1 MYVGWFISLGLDFT
15 LTEKVIYF
23 ACIPFGA
30 MLPDIDMVDSKLGH
44 KIKPLSGWLNKVVGH
59 RTLTHSLFFITVVYF
74 SVIIAFGIN
83 IVATGIMIGC
93 VLHVLFDLMTPMGIP
108 LAYPLS
114 NKVYKIK

>member
-1 MYVGWFISLGLDFT
+1 MISVPLNFT
-15 LTEKVIYF
+15 PLEKLIYF
-23 ACIPFGA
+23 AVVPFGA
-30 MLPDIDMVDSKLGH
+30 MLPDIDRTDTKLGH

-93 VLHVLFDLMTPMGIP
+93 VLHVLFDLMTPMGVP

-114 NKVYKIK
+114 DKVYKIK